1 MVKGWPTLLK
11 KIKSDIKSTLE
22 KPITTTII
30 ILVVLSVLV
39 FGLSAYY
46 YRNKP
51 EEYIESVL
59 NEAHGMIFDLGIIG
73 ILLFWLNKRGE
84 KRVNIKRCEDDIDD
98 IRFWK
103 SEEAT
108 YKIKGYIKRLNNN
121 GVHKIELY
129 NCYLKNVN
137 LHHARLDFSNLN
149 YADLSDASL
158 VKTNFQNARM
168 NQTIFRKASLN
179 TTQFEYAMLT
189 GAIFEEA
196 KGVKTNFHRAK
207 LIKANFRN
215 AFFIEA
221 NFSYADLSGVDFENV
236 SLYTPDFRHAIG
248 IHPEIFSNVKI
259 MSSPKFD
266 EQMESQIR
274 NLYPHLFKGNA
285 SNSQP
290 PSVTETSSAAGMP
303 GDIKI

>member
-1 MVKGWPTLLK
+1 MVKGRNILLK

-30 ILVVLSVLV
+30 ILALLSIVV

-51 EEYIESVL
+51 DEYIESVL

-73 ILLFWLNKRGE
+73 ILLFWLNKKGE

-108 YKIKGYIKRLNNN
+108 YKLKGYIKRLINN
-121 GVHKIELY
+121 GIHKIELY
-129 NCYLKNVN
+129 NCYLKNIN
-137 LHHARLDFSNLN
+137 LNHARLAFSNLN
-149 YADLSDASL
+149 YADLTDASL

-168 NQTIFRKASLN
+168 NQTVFRRASLN
-179 TTQFEYAMLT
+179 TTHFEYAMLT

-196 KGVKTNFHRAK
+196 KGVKTNFHKAK

-221 NFSYADLSGVDFENV
+221 NFTHADLSSVDFENA

-248 IHPEIFSNVKI
+248 INPELFSTVKI
-259 MSSPKFD
+259 LSSPKFD
-266 EQMESQIR
+266 EPVESQMR
-274 NLYPHLFKGNA
+274 ELYPHFFKAGS

-290 PSVTETSSAAGMP
+290 PSIAEVTSATGIP
-303 GDIKI
+303 GDGKI